1 MSERS
6 HITNLPIPSSSGL
19 SVYLAQIKKF
29 PMLDAEEEYMLA
41 KNWRKLLG
49 QAHGG
54 KQQPL
59 LFFKYNRSKVFVC
72 TEKEPEIIKN
82 YVYISPL
89 KCYVMVADEWLTSE
103 KIRFIGS
110 GF

>member
-1 MSERS
+1 
-6 HITNLPIPSSSGL
+6 
-19 SVYLAQIKKF
+19 
-29 PMLDAEEEYMLA
+29 MLT
-41 KNWRKLLG
+41 KW
-49 QAHGG
+49 
-54 KQQPL
+54 
-59 LFFKYNRSKVFVC
+59 SKVFVC
-72 TEKEPEIIKN
+72 TEKEPEIVKN